1 MYMLS
6 VGNNY
11 AYPITIQS
19 DVVNTVNPGHSVQ
32 IEEALGNAYITVP
45 GIGQML
51 VHDIGDRQIGGF
63 SKATWGVFIAYQGEE
78 VVFRYEGGG
87 QIKVT
92 FNDLG
97 QAQLEANGGISRID
111 LGAFILPGE

>member
-6 VGNNY
+6 VQNNF
-11 AYPITIQS
+11 AYPITVQS
-19 DVVNTVNPGHSVQ
+19 TVLDTVAPGHSMQVAN
-32 IEEALGNAYITVP
+32 ALGNAYITVP

-78 VVFRYEGGG
+78 AVFRYEGGG
-87 QIKVT
+87 QLKVI

-97 QAQLEANGGISRID
+97 QAQLSGNGGYSRIS
-111 LGAFILPGE
+111 LGGLILPGE